1 MPASISLLFD
11 MSIIT
16 PALNRRI
23 WSLAWPLLLSNLTAP
38 LLSLVNTAVVGH
50 LDSPRYLAAVAM
62 GGNYFMF
69 LYFSFNFL
77 RMGTTGFTA
86 QAHGSAQSTLIV
98 ICRALLMSFVLG
110 GLLIAFNPWLRDLGL
125 LLLGG
130 SEDVQSLAAQY
141 ISIRILG
148 APAALANFALIG
160 FAIGVQQTRVP
171 FKMTL
176 VMHSCN
182 AILSYSLVYI
192 WHLDVRGVATASVIA
207 EYLGLLAALYWLRG
221 EFNPQARQEVMR
233 LGLLRLKPFLQL
245 VAVNRDLFIRSLALL
260 SVFFF
265 FTAQGARFGDTVLA
279 ANAVLIAF
287 LLILSNLLDGF
298 ANAAEALVGEAVGA
312 KDQPALHRSVKAT
325 GLWSCYIALGAF
337 VGFLIVGSPL
347 INLLTDLDDVRRVA
361 LEYLPWMLALPFTA
375 SLGFWLDGVFVGATR
390 AHDMRN
396 TMLVAVAIFFL
407 VWWLSLPL
415 DNHGLWLAMNAMMLT
430 RGLLMGLTWRLTSK
444 KADATA
450 MRAR

>member
-1 MPASISLLFD
+1 MNAV
-11 MSIIT
+11 T
-16 PALNRRI
+16 PGLNRRI
-23 WSLAWPLLLSNLTAP
+23 WMLAWPLLLSNLTAP

-77 RMGTTGFTA
+77 RMGTTGFVA
-86 QAHGSAQSTLIV
+86 QARGGTQSTLIV
-98 ICRALLMSFVLG
+98 ICRALLLALVLG
-110 GLLIAFNPWLRDLGL
+110 SLLIAVNPWLRDLGL

-130 SEDVQSLAAQY
+130 SEEVQTLAAQY
-141 ISIRILG
+141 INIRILG

-176 VMHSCN
+176 LMHSCN
-182 AILSYSLVYI
+182 AVLSYSLVHI
-192 WHLDVRGVATASVIA
+192 WNFDVRGVAAASATAD
-207 EYLGLLAALYWLRG
+207 YLGLVAALYWLRG
-221 EFNPQARQEVMR
+221 EFSPQARREALE
-233 LGLLRLKPFLQL
+233 LGLLRLKPMLQL

-265 FTAQGARFGDTVLA
+265 FTAQGARFGDTTLA

-312 KDQPALHRSVKAT
+312 KDTPALHSSVKAT
-325 GLWSCYIALGAF
+325 GLWSIYIALGAF
-337 VGFLIVGSPL
+337 VGFLLLGAPL
-347 INLLTDLDDVRRVA
+347 INLLTDLASVRHEARH
-361 LEYLPWMLALPFTA
+361 YLPWMLALPFTA
-375 SLGFWLDGVFVGATR
+375 SLGFWLDGVFVGATQ

-396 TMLVAVAIFFL
+396 TMLVAVAMFFL

-415 DNHGLWLAMNAMMLT
+415 GNHGLWLAMNAMMLT
-430 RGLLMGLTWRLTSK
+430 RGLLMALVWRHHN
-444 KADATA
+444 
-450 MRAR
+450 RAAKPGC